1 MERIMK
7 NKEYSAGIMSQSFW
21 FQECRQFI
29 ELLRENK
36 TETELK
42 MIVIEENLF
51 GAPNE
56 YRAKR
61 MYGYIS
67 NRVKSVESGLLKIF
81 LLSDIETQKLIILI
95 ATIRKDKL
103 FFEFLYEV
111 YREKIILG
119 ENQIGIADVDKFFIY
134 KETQNDE
141 LLSWQDTTKKRVQ
154 SAYLTFM
161 TEANLLRSNKKI
173 RIITPPLIDMRLEKY
188 LRANGETAILKA
200 LTGEV

>member
-1 MERIMK
+1 MK

-42 MIVIEENLF
+42 TIVIEENLF

>member
-1 MERIMK
+1 MEKIMK

-61 MYGYIS
+61 MYGYIF
-67 NRVKSVESGLLKIF
+67 NRVKSVENGLMKIF
-81 LLSDIETQKLIILI
+81 LSSDIETQKLIILI

>member
-1 MERIMK
+1 MK

-173 RIITPPLIDMRLEKY
+173 RTITPPLVDMRLEKY
-188 LRANGETAILKA
+188 LRINGETAILKA

>member
-1 MERIMK
+1 MK

-67 NRVKSVESGLLKIF
+67 NRVKSVESGLMEIF
-81 LLSDIETQKLIILI
+81 LSSDIETQKLIILI

>member
-1 MERIMK
+1 MK

>member
-1 MERIMK
+1 MK

-173 RIITPPLIDMRLEKY
+173 RIITPPRVDMRLEKY
-188 LRANGETAILKA
+188 LRINGETAILKA

>member
-1 MERIMK
+1 MK

-42 MIVIEENLF
+42 TIVIEENLF

-67 NRVKSVESGLLKIF
+67 NRVKSVENGLMEIF
-81 LLSDIETQKLIILI
+81 LSSDIETQKLIILI

>member
-1 MERIMK
+1 MK

-61 MYGYIS
+61 MYSYIS
-67 NRVKSVESGLLKIF
+67 NRVKSVESGLMEIF
-81 LLSDIETQKLIILI
+81 LSSDIETQKLIILI

-154 SAYLTFM
+154 SSYLTFM

-173 RIITPPLIDMRLEKY
+173 RTITPPLIDMRLEKY

>member
-1 MERIMK
+1 MK

-67 NRVKSVESGLLKIF
+67 NRVKSVESGFMEIF
-81 LLSDIETQKLIILI
+81 LN
-95 ATIRKDKL
+95 
-103 FFEFLYEV
+103 YP
-111 YREKIILG
+111 
-119 ENQIGIADVDKFFIY
+119 
-134 KETQNDE
+134 
-141 LLSWQDTTKKRVQ
+141 KRQAV
-154 SAYLTFM
+154 L
-161 TEANLLRSNKKI
+161 
-173 RIITPPLIDMRLEKY
+173 
-188 LRANGETAILKA
+188 
-200 LTGEV
+200 

>member
-1 MERIMK
+1 MK

-67 NRVKSVESGLLKIF
+67 NRVKSVESGLMEIF
-81 LLSDIETQKLIILI
+81 LSSDIETQKLIILI

-154 SAYLTFM
+154 SSYLTFM

-173 RIITPPLIDMRLEKY
+173 RTITPPLIDMRLEKY

>member
-67 NRVKSVESGLLKIF
+67 NRVKSVESGLMEIF
-81 LLSDIETQKLIILI
+81 LSSDIETQKLIILI

>member
-1 MERIMK
+1 MK

-67 NRVKSVESGLLKIF
+67 NRVKSVESGLLEIF
-81 LLSDIETQKLIILI
+81 LSSDIETQKLIILI

-173 RIITPPLIDMRLEKY
+173 RTITPPLIDMRLEKY